1 MKHRGVSVVEKGLE
15 IAAAMYDAKER
26 DGRMR
31 LEDSLTVQT
40 WWRSS
45 HGKTL
50 GIGSGSFWEV
60 RHPS

>member
-1 MKHRGVSVVEKGLE
+1 MVEKGLE